1 MSINHRRRLKTLAA
15 SESGVVAAEF
25 VLLFPLFLLIVT
37 GIVEFGHLWYVRQ
50 ALTNAGREGA
60 RAAVVYR
67 AGTDAER
74 ETWAIATAETAVNNY
89 LAKFLPAGSWTIND
103 SDITITPNPETGDL
117 TGGYLRVKVQ
127 ANSYLLLLDKFIPA
141 AKDLTLA
148 ADTTMRFE

>member
-1 MSINHRRRLKTLAA
+1 MLAA

-60 RAAVVYR
+60 RAAVVFR

-74 ETWAIATAETAVNNY
+74 QTWARDTAKAAVNNY
-89 LAKFLPAGSWTIND
+89 LAKFLPSGSWTIND
-103 SDITITPNPETGDL
+103 SDITVTPNPETGDL
-117 TGGYLRVKVQ
+117 TGGYLTVKDH
-127 ANSYLLLLDKFIPA
+127 AHSYLLLLDKFIPA
-141 AKDLTLA
+141 FENLTLTA
-148 ADTTMRFE
+148 ETTMRFE

>member
-1 MSINHRRRLKTLAA
+1 MGIFCRRRLKTLAA

-25 VLLFPLFLLIVT
+25 VILFPLFLLIVT

-67 AGTDAER
+67 TGTDEDR
-74 ETWAIATAETAVNNY
+74 KTWAIATAETAVNTY
-89 LAKFLPAGSWTIND
+89 LAKFLPSGSWTIND
-103 SDITITPNPETGDL
+103 SDIAVTPNPETGDL
-117 TGGYLRVKVQ
+117 TGGYLTVKVH

-141 AKDLTLA
+141 AGDLTLT